1 MKWLVSTYGFGL
13 DATTKAEEEAYLDSS
28 RPFCPWLAEI
38 MSDAD
43 ELFDLRNAFYTGN
56 YPQCIKE
63 AQRMKVRDKED
74 PLKKGETNLKP
85 KFLFLLAV

>member
-1 MKWLVSTYGFGL
+1 
-13 DATTKAEEEAYLDSS
+13 
-28 RPFCPWLAEI
+28 